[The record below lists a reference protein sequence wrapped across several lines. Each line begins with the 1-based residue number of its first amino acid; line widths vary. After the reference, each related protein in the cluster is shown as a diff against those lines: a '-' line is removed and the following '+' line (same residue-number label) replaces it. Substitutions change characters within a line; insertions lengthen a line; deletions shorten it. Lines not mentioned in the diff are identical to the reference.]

1 MWWPWRWPVDDRSS
15 RSVGA
20 KIVAFPAGARADRA
34 EAQSGHIDAMQ
45 EVLVAIDTAIKEAEW
60 SPDHQDQLVVSD
72 EQAFR
77 KRFGFAV
84 NRTQRRQIIEL
95 KHDADLT
102 DMEVRALKTSASLV
116 FRDGALKVMAPT
128 PMAVWGY
135 IQILLLGLLM
145 FLTILGVVSASRL
158 NWKLV
163 VGAIL
168 INALLLFAM
177 KLSNETFIWPERIR
191 KRMQQHQNA
200 KLR

>member
-1 MWWPWRWPVDDRSS
+1 
-15 RSVGA
+15 
-20 KIVAFPAGARADRA
+20 
-34 EAQSGHIDAMQ
+34 
-45 EVLVAIDTAIKEAEW
+45 
-60 SPDHQDQLVVSD
+60 
-72 EQAFR
+72 
-77 KRFGFAV
+77 
-84 NRTQRRQIIEL
+84 
-95 KHDADLT
+95 
-102 DMEVRALKTSASLV
+102 MEVRILKTSASLV
-116 FRDGALKVMAPT
+116 FRDGTLKVMAPT

-168 INALLLFAM
+168 MNALLLFAM